1 MENKLEELLGKD
13 RLIPSVSN
21 IEQLKYA
28 VEEKSFSCI
37 MMKMGDI
44 NTIGKMIAH
53 IHRYDKKVML
63 HMDSLKGI
71 SKDKSGIHYL
81 KRMGADALLTMKS
94 QNIRMIKDEG
104 IYGIL
109 GTFLVDS
116 ASVNLTI
123 QNVHAN
129 KPDAMI
135 VMPMTIPDDIYK
147 NLQQST
153 KIPIM
158 AGGLGV
164 STEII
169 EHILELGVKAC
180 AVTDRKILEQY
191 G

>member
-1 MENKLEELLGKD
+1 MESRLEELLKED
-13 RLIPSVSN
+13 RLIPSAANS
-21 IEQLKYA
+21 EQLKYA
-28 VEEKSFSCI
+28 LEETSFSCI
-37 MMKMGDI
+37 MLKMGDI
-44 NTIGKMIAH
+44 NTIGKIIAH
-53 IHRYDKKVML
+53 IHKCDKKVML

-104 IYGIL
+104 IYAIL

-116 ASVNLTI
+116 SSVNLTI

-135 VMPMTIPDDIYK
+135 VMPMTVPDEVYK
-147 NLQQST
+147 MLRECT

-164 STEII
+164 NMEII
-169 EHILELGVKAC
+169 NHVLELGVKAC
-180 AVTDRKILEQY
+180 AVTDREILNQY
-191 G
+191 